1 MYGYPY
7 QYQYP
12 QQDSRAWFAA
22 PFVGG
27 LLGGVIGGA
36 LVRPRPFLVL
46 SHMALFR
53 LVQLR
58 LLRDHMDRILI
69 TKNPSTG

>member
-36 LVRPRPFLVL
+36 LVRPRPFFIL
-46 SHMALFR
+46 SHI
-53 LVQLR
+53 LVPF
-58 LLRDHMDRILI
+58 DSAPFASWTI
-69 TKNPSTG
+69 